1 MSSVY
6 DHKSAISTYR
16 GKSTEKEI
24 QDFFKKS
31 TLQRIQDERESQA
44 AVEDLRAENARRRLQ
59 DQRDL
64 DADYRNYIIPV

>member
-6 DHKSAISTYR
+6 DHKSSLGPYR

-31 TLQRIQDERESQA
+31 TLQRIQDDRESRV
-44 AVEDLRAENARRRLQ
+44 AVDDLRAENARRRLQ

-64 DADYRNYIIPV
+64 DADYRNYVIPV